1 MAVMLSSSGSNLIRL
16 QVQALVGNGLHPPAG
31 LPFLSDLLGST
42 YECKLGAR
50 HAQKPL
56 QFDASHRI
64 LIT

>member
-16 QVQALVGNGLHPPAG
+16 QVQALGGMGFTLRQ
-31 LPFLSDLLGST
+31 PFLSDLLGST
-42 YECKLGAR
+42 YECKLGVR

-56 QFDASHRI
+56 QFDASHSI